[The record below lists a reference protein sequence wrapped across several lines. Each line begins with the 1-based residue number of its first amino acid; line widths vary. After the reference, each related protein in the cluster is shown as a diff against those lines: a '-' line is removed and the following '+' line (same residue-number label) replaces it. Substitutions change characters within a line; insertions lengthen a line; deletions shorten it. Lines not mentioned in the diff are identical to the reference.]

1 MLAELRRAEARF
13 LVVGAH
19 ALAAHGVPRAT
30 VDLNV
35 WIDASPENVRR
46 VWAALAAFGAPLSA
60 LKITE
65 ADLTRP
71 DTVAQFGR
79 PPWRIDIL
87 TGISGVTFDEAW
99 PERIEADLGDVS
111 VPFIGPVHRSRS
123 SVAPPSSATSGRVA
137 AGRISPISS
146 RSTVSDAAQV
156 SALLTAALTDRGGVP
171 EKAQTP
177 GMQQSV
183 TGGE

>member
-1 MLAELRRAEARF
+1 VVEDFRDLLAELRRAEARF

-30 VDLNV
+30 VDLDV
-35 WIDASPENVRR
+35 WIDASPENASR

-60 LKITE
+60 LTITE

-71 DTVAQFGR
+71 DTVAQFGL

-99 PERIEADLGDVS
+99 PERIEADFEDVS
-111 VPFIGPVHRSRS
+111 VPFIGRAAFVRNKR
-123 SVAPPSSATSGRVA
+123 ASGRLKDLA
-137 AGRISPISS
+137 DIEALAGRS
-146 RSTVSDAAQV
+146 
-156 SALLTAALTDRGGVP
+156 G
-171 EKAQTP
+171 
-177 GMQQSV
+177 
-183 TGGE
+183 